1 MLFRSEGTLNTMSNR
16 TRSQVATIAGPAS
29 ECGYRYIDTMSMTTV
44 GQASVTDNYVKS
56 YESIDSF
63 YGSNGAYR
71 PCLHVE
77 WHQQNYRQR
86 TWPEQLMP
94 LSPAS
99 RWWVYPFPAV
109 DETVAW
115 SPVPLKDELVAG
127 LETGI
132 TDAEWSDYDTW
143 ALGAMLP
150 SMSRGLSVLNFAWEL
165 KDFKFLFNKRPVRL
179 LGDLRKFLSR
189 LTSLPGKG
197 KTLPYREASQLVLMK
212 EFAIDPLISDL
223 QKIYRELAQWETRLR
238 YLQNRADRVLVGH
251 HITTLSDMAPPEE
264 VQLQLPPHNENG
276 DSVQMN
282 FRREHSWLEQP
293 RHIATVKYIYEM
305 VDAQGPRTRLK
316 ALLDVLGVKRDPS
329 IIWNAIPFSFVVD
342 WFVDVSSFLNAF
354 SVDNLRF
361 RVKILDFCSSVKV
374 SSSAQLVG
382 WTSETFGDTGNSIN
396 NPEEQMVSFT
406 GKSYERRTLL
416 PDLNASLS
424 VSGLSGREAFLSAA
438 LIGANVRR

>member
-1 MLFRSEGTLNTMSNR
+1 
-16 TRSQVATIAGPAS
+16 
-29 ECGYRYIDTMSMTTV
+29 
-44 GQASVTDNYVKS
+44 
-56 YESIDSF
+56 
-63 YGSNGAYR
+63 
-71 PCLHVE
+71 
-77 WHQQNYRQR
+77 
-86 TWPEQLMP
+86 
-94 LSPAS
+94 
-99 RWWVYPFPAV
+99 
-109 DETVAW
+109 
-115 SPVPLKDELVAG
+115 
-127 LETGI
+127 
-132 TDAEWSDYDTW
+132 
-143 ALGAMLP
+143 
-150 SMSRGLSVLNFAWEL
+150 
-165 KDFKFLFNKRPVRL
+165 
-179 LGDLRKFLSR
+179 
-189 LTSLPGKG
+189 
-197 KTLPYREASQLVLMK
+197 
-212 EFAIDPLISDL
+212 
-223 QKIYRELAQWETRLR
+223 
-238 YLQNRADRVLVGH
+238 
-251 HITTLSDMAPPEE
+251 
-264 VQLQLPPHNENG
+264 
-276 DSVQMN
+276 
-282 FRREHSWLEQP
+282 
-293 RHIATVKYIYEM
+293 M